1 MRPLV
6 QEPMKA
12 LSIPISVI
20 GVPAVS
26 PMYSSE
32 RAMDRRLPSSG
43 ALAGSGTEAVTGT
56 TSSGL
61 VPQVTCGAISAA
73 SKVTSRS

>member
-12 LSIPISVI
+12 LSMRSSVI
-20 GVPAVS
+20 GVPAS
-26 PMYSSE
+26 RPMYSSE
-32 RAMDRRLPSSG
+32 RAMAWRLLSSG
-43 ALAGSGTEAVTGT
+43 ALSGSGTAPVTGT

-61 VPQVTCGAISAA
+61 VPQVTCGAISLAC
-73 SKVTSRS
+73 SVTSRS